1 MDRRGFLQTAAA
13 LSAAGTVLAA
23 ETAAAQAPAPM
34 PTLPTPA
41 PERTGPLTKRWV
53 EQRWVLDNVIQANG
67 IDWDQPRSIYWNAPC
82 GMEAGADFAT
92 IRGQVKKYAE
102 CSPAFE
108 AAARRREARAHA
120 AEEAHQTVTARD
132 NYFIAS
138 IMWGAA
144 QWPIDEAN
152 EQNLA
157 YNQKKR
163 DCYASYAK
171 LADHKIE
178 AVSIPFQG
186 KALPGWFHLPP
197 NYQGGRIP
205 VVFSIPGMDSFKE
218 ASVALY
224 GDRFLSRGIA
234 VLALEGP
241 GQYECPLLGIFMT
254 VPRWEETARLVL
266 QWLKARPEVDPEKIV
281 VSGTSFG
288 SFAGTIVASA
298 EPGYR
303 AIVVNSTA
311 LEPGWNTVF
320 QEASPTFKM
329 RFMFMSDYTD
339 EASFDEFR
347 KTLTWEGKAEKIK
360 MPYLCLAGEADE
372 LSPLQWA
379 DRLMATMPAPKQLIV
394 YQGSRH
400 SVGGPAANLGPSPQ
414 SYAVDWLLARCAG
427 ESFPSERWYV
437 ESTGRVTKTAL

>member
-1 MDRRGFLQTAAA
+1 MDRRDFLQTAA
-13 LSAAGTVLAA
+13 LTAAGSVLAA
-23 ETAAAQAPAPM
+23 ETSVAQAPIAAHVP
-34 PTLPTPA
+34 PA
-41 PERTGPLTKRWV
+41 AAENAAGPLTKRWV

-82 GMEAGADFAT
+82 GMEAGADFAI
-92 IRGQVKKYAE
+92 IRGQVKKYAD
-102 CSPAFE
+102 CAPAFE

-120 AEEAHQTVTARD
+120 AEESRQLVTARD

-138 IMWGAA
+138 IFWGAA

-157 YNQKKR
+157 YNKKKR
-163 DCYASYAK
+163 DCYASYAR

-197 NYQGGRIP
+197 SYQGGRIP

-218 ASVALY
+218 GSVALY
-224 GDRFLSRGIA
+224 GDRFLSRGVA

-241 GQYECPLLGIFMT
+241 GQYECPLLGIYMT
-254 VPRWEETARLVL
+254 VPGWEETARLVL

-303 AIVVNSTA
+303 AVAVNSTA
-311 LEPGWNTVF
+311 LEPGWTTVF

-329 RFMFMSDYTD
+329 RFMFMANYTD
-339 EASFDEFR
+339 EARFDEFR
-347 KTLTWEGKAEKIK
+347 KTLTWEGKADKIR
-360 MPYLCLAGEADE
+360 MPYLCLAGEFDE
-372 LSPLQWA
+372 LSPLPWA
-379 DRLMATMPAPKQLIV
+379 ERLIATLPGPKQLIV

-400 SVGGPAANLGPSPQ
+400 SVGGPAANMGPPPGA
-414 SYAVDWLLARCAG
+414 YAADWLLARCAG
-427 ESFPSERWYV
+427 EPLANERWFV
-437 ESTGRVTKTAL
+437 EASGRVTKTAL

>member
-1 MDRRGFLQTAAA
+1 MDRRDFLQTAAFT
-13 LSAAGTVLAA
+13 AAGSVLAA
-23 ETAAAQAPAPM
+23 ETAAAQAPIPALAP
-34 PTLPTPA
+34 A
-41 PERTGPLTKRWV
+41 AAAEKAAGPLTKRWV

-82 GMEAGADFAT
+82 GMEAGADFAI
-92 IRGQVKKYAE
+92 IRSQVKKYAD
-102 CSPAFE
+102 CAPAFE
-108 AAARRREARAHA
+108 AAARRREARARA
-120 AEEAHQTVTARD
+120 AEEQRQLVTARD

-138 IMWGAA
+138 IFWGAA
-144 QWPIDEAN
+144 QWPIDEAD

-157 YNQKKR
+157 FNKKKR

-218 ASVALY
+218 GSVALY
-224 GDRFLSRGIA
+224 GDRFLSRGFA

-241 GQYECPLLGIFMT
+241 GQYECPLLGIYMT
-254 VPRWEETARLVL
+254 VPGWEETARLVL

-281 VSGTSFG
+281 VSGVSFG
-288 SFAGTIVASA
+288 SFAGTIVAAS

-303 AIVVNSTA
+303 AVAVNSTA
-311 LEPGWNTVF
+311 LEPGWTTVF

-329 RFMFMSDYTD
+329 RFMFMANYTD
-339 EASFDEFR
+339 EARFDEFR
-347 KTLTWEGKAEKIK
+347 KTLTWEGKADKIR
-360 MPYLCLAGEADE
+360 MPYLCLAGEFDE
-372 LSPLQWA
+372 LSPMPWT
-379 DRLMATMPAPKQLIV
+379 DRLIAALPAPKQLIV

-400 SVGGPAANLGPSPQ
+400 SVGGPAANMGPPPAA
-414 SYAVDWLLARCAG
+414 YAADWLLARCAG
-427 ESFPSERWYV
+427 ESFASERWYV
-437 ESTGRVTKTAL
+437 EASGRVTKTPL